1 LDACSSS
8 RNIKTKRFF
17 FQGGGNI
24 FVATSFFKNSISERV
39 TLAKGI
45 KKSTLNGLLTGSF
58 LATTTLLW
66 LNSSNALLLPI
77 LVALWWLVIFGC
89 NLLHAYNLSNY
100 SFSNTKRFGLQLV
113 HAAVAAGMYWA
124 IDFTVSPVEKV
135 TVATQE
141 TVHAVLEAGIM
152 PRVYHLL
159 NDTTVIVPAAFIL
172 SLVTSGLLF
181 SILTRPSA
189 K

>member
-1 LDACSSS
+1 M
-8 RNIKTKRFF
+8 
-17 FQGGGNI
+17 
-24 FVATSFFKNSISERV
+24 
-39 TLAKGI
+39 
-45 KKSTLNGLLTGSF
+45 
-58 LATTTLLW
+58 
-66 LNSSNALLLPI
+66 
-77 LVALWWLVIFGC
+77 
-89 NLLHAYNLSNY
+89 
-100 SFSNTKRFGLQLV
+100 V

>member
-1 LDACSSS
+1 M
-8 RNIKTKRFF
+8 
-17 FQGGGNI
+17 
-24 FVATSFFKNSISERV
+24 

-45 KKSTLNGLLTGSF
+45 TKSALNGLLTGSL

-66 LNSSNALLLPI
+66 LNSSNALILPV

-100 SFSNTKRFGLQLV
+100 SFSNTKRFSLQLV

-124 IDFTVSPVEKV
+124 IDFAVSPANKIE
-135 TVATQE
+135 VAAKE
-141 TVHAVLEAGIM
+141 TVHVVLEAGIL
-152 PRVYHLL
+152 PGVYHLL
-159 NDTTVIVPAAFIL
+159 NDTMVIVPAAFIL

>member
-1 LDACSSS
+1 M
-8 RNIKTKRFF
+8 
-17 FQGGGNI
+17 
-24 FVATSFFKNSISERV
+24 

-45 KKSTLNGLLTGSF
+45 KKSTLNGLLTGSL

-66 LNSSNALLLPI
+66 LNSSNALILPV

-100 SFSNTKRFGLQLV
+100 SFSNTKRFSLQLV
-113 HAAVAAGMYWA
+113 HAAVAAGIYWA
-124 IDFTVSPVEKV
+124 IDFTVSPANKVE
-135 TVATQE
+135 VAAKE
-141 TVHAVLEAGIM
+141 TVHVVLEAGIL

-159 NDTTVIVPAAFIL
+159 NDTMVIVPAAFIL

-181 SILTRPSA
+181 SLLTRPSA